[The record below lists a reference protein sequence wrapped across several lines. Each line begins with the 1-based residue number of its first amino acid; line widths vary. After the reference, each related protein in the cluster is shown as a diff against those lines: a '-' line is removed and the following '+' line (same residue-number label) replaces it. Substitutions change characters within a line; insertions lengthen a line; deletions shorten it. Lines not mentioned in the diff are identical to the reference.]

1 MDVFIT
7 HISTACVLLEIGR
20 VRILTDPVFDTGER
34 YYSFGAPFVG
44 ATRSL
49 DPALGAA
56 KMKDLDAILL
66 SHAHHLDNLDEGG
79 KSLFPEAREIITNL
93 HGKRHLKGKATG
105 LRTWSTT
112 TIFGRGGEAITVGA
126 TPALHGPRWL
136 PGTRHVCGF
145 TLKWDGQKHGE
156 LYISGD
162 TIYFNDLRELGQRS
176 VIGTAILHLGAVHF
190 WPPIPAWLRFTFN
203 GADAVKMAE
212 LLRPKTL
219 IPIHYERSIW
229 SHFREDVSSYHQ
241 QFQKA
246 GLLET
251 VQWLEWGKRTTIVV

>member
-7 HISTACVLLEIGR
+7 HITTACVLLEIGT
-20 VRILTDPVFDTGER
+20 VRILTDPVFDTGQR
-34 YYSFGAPFVG
+34 YYSFGAPFFG

-49 DPALGAA
+49 DPALRPE
-56 KMKDLDAILL
+56 DIPELDAILL
-66 SHAHHLDNLDEGG
+66 SHPHHLDNLDDGG
-79 KSLFPEAREIITNL
+79 RALFPKTREIITNH
-93 HGKRHLKGKATG
+93 HGRRTLKRRATG
-105 LRTWSTT
+105 LHEWGKT
-112 TIFGRGGEAITVGA
+112 TIFGHRGEQITAIA

-145 TLKWDGQKHGE
+145 VLKWDGQKCGA

-162 TIYFNDLRELGQRS
+162 TIYFDDLRELTRHFI
-176 VIGTAILHLGAVHF
+176 IGTAILHLGAVHF
-190 WPPIPAWLRFTFN
+190 WPPVPPWWRFTFN
-203 GADAVKMAE
+203 GAEAVKMAE

-251 VQWLEWGKRTTIVV
+251 VQWLERGKQTAIVV